1 MKENLLLKKILLKIF
16 NRISADN
23 NYLKIESIHFKNNY
37 LRIEGNENS
46 LQCEKQSFLRNS
58 HVYIKGMENR
68 ISIDIETEV
77 YGNNM
82 QVLFV
87 NGSNNQILI
96 GKNCVIRDTTFFING
111 NNNVICLE
119 NNVSVYGAEFHIE
132 QDNNCLITNIFYP
145 NQYFLLLPLQDSPQ
159 LYNSLYDIQ
168 LYILIPLL
176 LLYVAQ

>member
-111 NNNVICLE
+111 KISNKKGR
-119 NNVSVYGAEFHIE
+119 YH
-132 QDNNCLITNIFYP
+132 
-145 NQYFLLLPLQDSPQ
+145 LPLNRYRHSGKQSYPGVGITM
-159 LYNSLYDIQ
+159 SRC
-168 LYILIPLL
+168 
-176 LLYVAQ
+176 V

>member
-111 NNNVICLE
+111 
-119 NNVSVYGAEFHIE
+119 
-132 QDNNCLITNIFYP
+132 D
-145 NQYFLLLPLQDSPQ
+145 Q
-159 LYNSLYDIQ
+159 L
-168 LYILIPLL
+168 
-176 LLYVAQ
+176 